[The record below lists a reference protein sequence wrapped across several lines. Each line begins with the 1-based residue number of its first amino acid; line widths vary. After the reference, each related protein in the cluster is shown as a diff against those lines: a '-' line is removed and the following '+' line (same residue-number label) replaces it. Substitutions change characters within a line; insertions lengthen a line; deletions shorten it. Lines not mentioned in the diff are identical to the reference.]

1 MKLNGLIFLPFV
13 VHFPGN
19 VNGRYNFPAAVSEGL
34 KKSANLKSIQK
45 YFQFTKN
52 L

>member
-1 MKLNGLIFLPFV
+1 MERDRREGVLETLMKLIGRIFLPFV

-34 KKSANLKSIQK
+34 K
-45 YFQFTKN
+45 
-52 L
+52 